1 MTTAVQGET
10 MIVAVTDTATARVI
24 AAAQAACDMVSH
36 QVVVVANM
44 ARLEETKWV
53 DVVWT

>member
-36 QVVVVANM
+36 QVVVVANT
-44 ARLEETKWV
+44 ARLEETEWV